1 MSKLPEIPG
10 YRIIRKLG
18 QGGMADVF
26 LGMQEN
32 LEREV
37 AIKILVP
44 ALFRDERFA
53 VRFIKEAQTAAR
65 LAHPNIIT
73 IHDIGQVGDTYYIVM
88 EHLLESLNARMK
100 KLGGALEPKVALR
113 IVKMTAAALDYAHEK
128 GFIHRDIKP
137 DNIMFRQD
145 GTVVL
150 VDFGIARAINA
161 TTQLT
166 RTGMSIGTPHYM
178 SPEQCRGEKID
189 GRSDIY
195 SLGVQLF
202 ELITGTVPYT
212 AENTAGIILKHIQD
226 PIPRLPVH
234 LAEYQLLIEK
244 MMAKDK
250 EMRIQTGAELV
261 KFIDGIMTAQDQH
274 LMPTV
279 PMTKPEITA
288 VEQPTIQT
296 ATPTTPISFRKQPK
310 RKKWLLPVLL
320 VFVAG
325 LILGTVY
332 VVTQKPFDKTD
343 AGSPPI
349 DVKKT
354 EGNEKAKDTEAETG
368 KKTLQT
374 PEIVKKTPD
383 PQIEGEA
390 DTSNEKESI
399 EKEIKAEPET
409 TEKKAP
415 PAKKDPI
422 KKQDQEPLPEK
433 KPGKKTGEKETGT
446 KEKQEKTTE
455 IPRVEKPKVERQTKK
470 DVSKKDVKPE
480 IVSLL
485 GLHPDLRR
493 AYNRD
498 IARIAIKLPL
508 LAARLK
514 VMGQVVLTLFID
526 QKGDV
531 SVLSYKD
538 MVSVFP
544 RKQENR
550 VKKIIRARINDI
562 NLQPPTDR
570 DGNPVQLGN
579 WRVTYKVGKFLNKI
593 ILTKQK

>member
-10 YRIIRKLG
+10 YRIIKKLG
-18 QGGMADVF
+18 QGGMADVY

-73 IHDIGQVGDTYYIVM
+73 IHDVGRVGDTYYIVM
-88 EHLLESLNARMK
+88 EHLLESLNSRMK
-100 KLGGALEPKVALR
+100 KLGGALDPKEALK

-150 VDFGIARAINA
+150 VDFGIARAIDS

-195 SLGVQLF
+195 SLGVQLY
-202 ELITGTVPYT
+202 ELLTGTVPYT

-244 MMAKDK
+244 MMAKERDT
-250 EMRIQTGAELV
+250 RIQTGAELV
-261 KFIDGIMTAQDQH
+261 KFIDAVMTAQDQH

-279 PMTKPEITA
+279 PMTKPEMVTI
-288 VEQPTIQT
+288 EQQT
-296 ATPTTPISFRKQPK
+296 VSTLPPTTPVSFRKQPK
-310 RKKWLLPVLL
+310 QKKWLVPALL

-332 VVTQKPFDKTD
+332 VVTQKPFEKKDPGD
-343 AGSPPI
+343 SPREAK
-349 DVKKT
+349 VETEKKS
-354 EGNEKAKDTEAETG
+354 
-368 KKTLQT
+368 
-374 PEIVKKTPD
+374 PD
-383 PQIEGEA
+383 PRKKSET
-390 DTSNEKESI
+390 DTPKEEETV
-399 EKEIKAEPET
+399 EKEIKTEPDITDTTDTMDT
-409 TEKKAP
+409 TEKTVP
-415 PAKKDPI
+415 PVKKEPV
-422 KKQDQEPLPEK
+422 KKQERKPARVKTPVKKETGPETK
-433 KPGKKTGEKETGT
+433 GKVEPGKKTKTPAKEVPK
-446 KEKQEKTTE
+446 KE
-455 IPRVEKPKVERQTKK
+455 IKPLPKE
-470 DVSKKDVKPE
+470 SVKIQNPPE
-480 IVSLL
+480 TVSLL

-493 AYNRD
+493 VYNRRMER
-498 IARIAIKLPL
+498 IRIALPPRAAL
-508 LAARLK
+508 LTVK
-514 VMGQVVLTLFID
+514 GQLLLTLFINEAG
-526 QKGDV
+526 KV
-531 SVLSYKD
+531 SVLSYND
-538 MVSVFP
+538 NVTVTP
-544 RKQENR
+544 RRQKSR
-550 VKKIIRARINDI
+550 VEKIIRMRINGI
-562 NLQPPTDR
+562 PLPPPTDKN
-570 DGNPVQLGN
+570 GNPVKLGN
-579 WRVTYKVGKFLNKI
+579 WRVTYKVGKLFNKI
-593 ILTKQK
+593 ILTKQN